1 MNVLS
6 SRLRGTLAFALC
18 QLPLVWLAA
27 LRYVPFMEVPHEG
40 WGIVYLLL
48 TWVGH
53 FGLLVLLGWGLLMA
67 PACVLPRRYLW
78 PVAALVATLGLGA
91 LLVDTVVYAQYRF
104 HVNYFMVSLFLNDKN
119 GEIFSF
125 SLETW
130 AVVIAVSLALLI
142 AQGWLA
148 HKMIVTGWQRSIP
161 TGRTVGV
168 LLVALFAGHLLHIVA
183 DARYMR
189 SVTQQTSVYPLLFPA
204 TAKDFMAE
212 HGWLDPRAARGERA
226 NIDAREADE
235 LEWPLNPLQCSPQSS
250 PNIMLIM
257 IDSWRHDEYDAQTTP
272 HLYAA
277 LHQNGRR
284 YTEHYSGGNSTRTG
298 VMSLF
303 YGLTGNYYAYINN
316 TQTPPLL
323 VTEMQRQG
331 YALGIF
337 AAASLDSV
345 GFDRTVF
352 SSVSPLRMGTPGE
365 TPHERDARMTDDWR
379 QWLDQH
385 EQTSSSKPWFGM
397 LFYDAPH
404 GYSVPEGAD
413 KPFQP
418 SASEMNYLELGPETD
433 PQPWANLHRNSVHHD
448 DQLIGQVIDDLKA
461 RGEWDNTVLIVTA
474 DHGQS
479 FNDFHKNYWGHNSHF
494 ASPQTHVPMIL
505 HGPGITPGEQT
516 GMSSHLDVAPMLM
529 RHALGCSN
537 PLSDYAQGGDLL
549 DAQLDHPRVI
559 ASSYLDYGIIEP
571 DRITVVDGTGK
582 WKILDRHL
590 DPIEDAD
597 FSPAVFNA
605 LGLFRQFYE
614 K

>member
-1 MNVLS
+1 M
-6 SRLRGTLAFALC
+6 
-18 QLPLVWLAA
+18 
-27 LRYVPFMEVPHEG
+27 
-40 WGIVYLLL
+40 
-48 TWVGH
+48 
-53 FGLLVLLGWGLLMA
+53 
-67 PACVLPRRYLW
+67 
-78 PVAALVATLGLGA
+78 
-91 LLVDTVVYAQYRF
+91 
-104 HVNYFMVSLFLNDKN
+104 
-119 GEIFSF
+119 
-125 SLETW
+125 
-130 AVVIAVSLALLI
+130 
-142 AQGWLA
+142 
-148 HKMIVTGWQRSIP
+148 
-161 TGRTVGV
+161 
-168 LLVALFAGHLLHIVA
+168 
-183 DARYMR
+183 
-189 SVTQQTSVYPLLFPA
+189 
-204 TAKDFMAE
+204 
-212 HGWLDPRAARGERA
+212 
-226 NIDAREADE
+226 
-235 LEWPLNPLQCSPQSS
+235 
-250 PNIMLIM
+250 
-257 IDSWRHDEYDAQTTP
+257 
-272 HLYAA
+272 
-277 LHQNGRR
+277 
-284 YTEHYSGGNSTRTG
+284 
-298 VMSLF
+298 
-303 YGLTGNYYAYINN
+303 
-316 TQTPPLL
+316 
-323 VTEMQRQG
+323 
-331 YALGIF
+331 
-337 AAASLDSV
+337 

-385 EQTSSSKPWFGM
+385 EQTSNDKPWFGM

-404 GYSVPEGAD
+404 GYSVPEGAE

-549 DAQLDHPRVI
+549 DAQLDHPWVI

>member
-1 MNVLS
+1 MDVLS
-6 SRLRGTLAFALC
+6 SRLRGTLALALC
-18 QLPLVWLAA
+18 QLPLVWLIA
-27 LRYVPFMEVPHEG
+27 LRYIPFMEVPHDG
-40 WGIVYLLL
+40 WGILYLLL

-53 FGLLVLLGWGLLMA
+53 FGLLVLLGWVLLIV
-67 PACVLPRRYLW
+67 PACVMSSRLLW
-78 PVAALVATLGLGA
+78 PLAALLASFGLSA

-104 HVNYFMVSLFLNDKN
+104 HVNWFMVSLFLNDRN
-119 GEIFSF
+119 GEIFNF
-125 SLETW
+125 SPETW
-130 AVVIAVSLALLI
+130 VIVVGVALTLLI
-142 AQGWLA
+142 GQGWLA
-148 HKMIVTGWQRSIP
+148 RKLIVTGWQRRIP
-161 TGRTVGV
+161 TGRTATV
-168 LLVALFAGHLLHIVA
+168 LLVALVAGHLLHIVA

-189 SVTQQTSVYPLLFPA
+189 SVTQQASVYPLLFPA
-204 TAKDFMAE
+204 TAKDFMAD
-212 HGWLDPRAARGERA
+212 HGWLDPRAARSERA
-226 NIDAREADE
+226 NIDTRPADE
-235 LEWPLNPLQCSPQSS
+235 LDWPLHPLQCRPQTS

-257 IDSWRHDEYDAQTTP
+257 IDSWRGDEYDAHTTP
-272 HLYAA
+272 NIYGA
-277 LHQNGRR
+277 LEPSGRR
-284 YTEHYSGGNSTRTG
+284 YNRHYSGGNSTRTG

-303 YGLTGNYYAYINN
+303 YGLSGNYNAYINN

-323 VTEMQRQG
+323 VTEMQRQD

-365 TPHERDARMTDDWR
+365 TPHERDTRMTRDWLE
-379 QWLDQH
+379 WLDQH
-385 EQTSSSKPWFGM
+385 ERVQGDRPWFGM

-404 GYSVPEGAD
+404 GYSVPDDAE

-418 SASEMNYLELGPETD
+418 SAQEMNYLELGPDTD
-433 PQPWANLHRNSVHHD
+433 PEPWANLHRNSVHYD
-448 DQLIGQVIDDLKA
+448 DQLIGRVIDDLKA

-479 FNDFHKNYWGHNSHF
+479 FNDFGKNYWGHNSNF
-494 ASPQTHVPMIL
+494 AAPQTHVPMIL
-505 HGPGITPGEQT
+505 HGPGIVTGEQN

-529 RHALGCSN
+529 RHVLGCTN

-549 DAQLDHPRVI
+549 DASLDHPWVI

-582 WKILDRHL
+582 YNILDRQL
-590 DPIEDAD
+590 DPIENAD

-605 LGLFRQFYE
+605 LKEFRQFYE
-614 K
+614 R